1 MRAIVSP
8 DGGLA
13 VFFARL
19 RTVSPAML
27 ATTLGLAAAVTG
39 ATVVVAQSKKD
50 IAVSGRKYSYSVGRD
65 GGEIRVQQGDMVTI
79 TFSAEDI
86 PHSFTIGDPYR
97 IDRRAEPGKPV
108 RFSFIADTPG
118 EFPIQCRLTIDE
130 RCQREMRGTL
140 RVDPK

>member
-1 MRAIVSP
+1 M
-8 DGGLA
+8 D
-13 VFFARL
+13 RL
-19 RTVSPAML
+19 RTASPAAL
-27 ATTLGLAAAVTG
+27 AAALGLAAAVTS
-39 ATVVVAQSKKD
+39 AAVVVAQSKKD
-50 IAVSGRKYSYSVGRD
+50 IQVSGRRYTYSVA
-65 GGEIRVQQGDMVTI
+65 GGPSEIRVQQGDMVTI
-79 TFSAEDI
+79 TFSVDDI

-118 EFPIQCRLTIDE
+118 EFAIQCRLTIDE